1 MRKEVRVKAPPDQ
14 AVFEQ
19 GKRTVRTKHGTV
31 VFDIPKAVTLQEFSK
46 AFAAMM
52 EGA

>member
-1 MRKEVRVKAPPDQ
+1 MKSPPEQ

-19 GKRTVRTKHGTV
+19 GKHTVRTKHGTV
-31 VFDIPKAVTLQEFSK
+31 VFDIPRAITLQEFSK

>member
-1 MRKEVRVKAPPDQ
+1 MKSPPEQ
-14 AVFEQ
+14 TVFEQ
-19 GKRTVRTKHGTV
+19 GKHTVQTRHGTV
-31 VFDIPKAVTLQEFSK
+31 VFDIPKAITLQQFSK

>member
-1 MRKEVRVKAPPDQ
+1 MKSPPEQ

-19 GKRTVRTKHGTV
+19 GKHTVSTKHGTV
-31 VFDIPKAVTLQEFSK
+31 VFDIPKAITLQEFSK

>member
-1 MRKEVRVKAPPDQ
+1 MKAPPEQ

-19 GKRTVRTKHGTV
+19 GKHTVQTKHGTV
-31 VFDIPKAVTLQEFSK
+31 IFDIPKAVTLQEFSK
-46 AFAAMM
+46 AFATIM